1 MDRRSFIKL
10 IPATAVASTALPLL
24 AQNWLAQDA
33 TAQDATA
40 QAKVGGTPSTVKPG
54 DHKEYMKKVLST

>member
-33 TAQDATA
+33 TAQ
-40 QAKVGGTPSTVKPG
+40 AKVGGTPSTRMV
-54 DHKEYMKKVLST
+54 S